1 MTEILTRFYL
11 VFESVYK
18 YVTDLQ
24 RFLEELEEG
33 VFVQQTLESVLMN
46 ADGKQLMTEALFLYG
61 VMLLIIE
68 DKYEAI
74 VSCHIHSCVLKRNWE
89 NFQCCYYPSDLVNGW
104 RQKFAIN
111 HHSRG

>member
-1 MTEILTRFYL
+1 M
-11 VFESVYK
+11 FESVYK
-18 YVTDLQ
+18 YVIDLQ

-46 ADGKQLMTEALFLYG
+46 ADGKQLMAEALFLYG

-74 VSCHIHSCVLKRNWE
+74 VSC
-89 NFQCCYYPSDLVNGW
+89 SDLSRDCSYL
-104 RQKFAIN
+104 RQGFL
-111 HHSRG
+111 GV

>member
-1 MTEILTRFYL
+1 MIEILTRFYL

-18 YVTDLQ
+18 YVIDLQ

-46 ADGKQLMTEALFLYG
+46 ADGKQLMAEALFLYG

-74 VSCHIHSCVLKRNWE
+74 VSGMAFW
-89 NFQCCYYPSDLVNGW
+89 D
-104 RQKFAIN
+104 
-111 HHSRG
+111 SRV

>member
-61 VMLLIIE
+61 IMLLIIE

-74 VSCHIHSCVLKRNWE
+74 VSYICLIYIPLSSNCSGGD
-89 NFQCCYYPSDLVNGW
+89 YSIYPHFYLMTILFNEVTTRMS
-104 RQKFAIN
+104 
-111 HHSRG
+111 